1 MRDWRVG
8 SMLREETA
16 KLLMMIQGAYPNYK
30 PDNKTITINTWNLA
44 LSDIP
49 FDLAQKAFLAYL
61 RADTKGFAPTPGQ
74 LIALVRELN
83 TPKQLNELE
92 AWSLVEKAIH
102 NSIYNSQEEFLKL
115 PPLVQK
121 AVGSPNVLRLW
132 ASDGS
137 YSEQVASSNFMRSY
151 RNEAKRQEEYEKLPA
166 DMQQMID
173 RTNRNSYSAQIREKN
188 RDAIQIMTTTENAE
202 IEVKDE
208 TTGISQQSDERL
220 KKLIE
225 DFRKI

>member
-1 MRDWRVG
+1 
-8 SMLREETA
+8 MLRDETT

-30 PDNKTITINTWNLA
+30 PVDKTITINTWNLA

-83 TPKQLNELE
+83 TPQQLNELE
-92 AWSLVEKAIH
+92 AWSLVEKAIR
-102 NSIYNSQEEFLKL
+102 NSIYNSQEEFSKL
-115 PPLVQK
+115 PSLVQK

-132 ASDGS
+132 AADGS

-151 RNEAKRQEEYEKLPA
+151 RNEAKKQEEYEKLPA

-173 RTNRNSYSAQIREKN
+173 QTNKNSYSAQIRGKI
-188 RDAIQIMTTTENAE
+188 RDAIQITATAENAG
-202 IEVKDE
+202 IEARDE
-208 TTGISQQSDERL
+208 PTGISQQSGELL

-225 DFRKI
+225 DFRQI

>member
-30 PDNKTITINTWNLA
+30 PDNKTVTINTWNLA
-44 LSDIP
+44 LSDIS

-92 AWSLVEKAIH
+92 AWSLVEKAIR
-102 NSIYNSQEEFLKL
+102 NSIYNSQEEFSKL

-132 ASDGS
+132 AADGS

-151 RNEAKRQEEYEKLPA
+151 RNEAKKQEEYGQIVFDL
-166 DMQQMID
+166 DDID
-173 RTNRNSYSAQIREKN
+173 RIMEECWKIVRAAKKAELIYEKDKEAAEKQF
-188 RDAIQIMTTTENAE
+188 RTEAAKHFE
-202 IEVKDE
+202 P
-208 TTGISQQSDERL
+208 
-220 KKLIE
+220 
-225 DFRKI
+225 F

>member
-1 MRDWRVG
+1 
-8 SMLREETA
+8 MLREETA

-30 PDNKTITINTWNLA
+30 PDNKTVTINTWNLA
-44 LSDIP
+44 LSDIS

-92 AWSLVEKAIH
+92 AWSLVEKAIR
-102 NSIYNSQEEFLKL
+102 NSIYNSQEEFSKL

-132 ASDGS
+132 AADGS

-151 RNEAKRQEEYEKLPA
+151 RNEAK
-166 DMQQMID
+166 
-173 RTNRNSYSAQIREKN
+173 NRRNMKSY
-188 RDAIQIMTTTENAE
+188 
-202 IEVKDE
+202 
-208 TTGISQQSDERL
+208 RL
-220 KKLIE
+220 ICNK
-225 DFRKI
+225 

>member
-1 MRDWRVG
+1 
-8 SMLREETA
+8 MLREETA

-74 LIALVRELN
+74 LIAFVRELN
-83 TPKQLNELE
+83 TPQQLNELE
-92 AWSLVEKAIH
+92 AWSLVEKAIR
-102 NSIYNSQEEFLKL
+102 NSIYNSQEEFSKL

-132 ASDGS
+132 AADGS

-151 RNEAKRQEEYEKLPA
+151 RNEAKKQEEYEKLPV

-173 RTNRNSYSAQIREKN
+173 QTNRNSYSAQIREKN

-208 TTGISQQSDERL
+208 PTGISQQSDERL

-225 DFRKI
+225 DFRQI